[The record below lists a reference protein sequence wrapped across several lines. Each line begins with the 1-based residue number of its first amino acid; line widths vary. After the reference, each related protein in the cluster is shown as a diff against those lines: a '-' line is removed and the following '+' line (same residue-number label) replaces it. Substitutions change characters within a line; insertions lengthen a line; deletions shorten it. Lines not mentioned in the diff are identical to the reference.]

1 MRRRKRKK
9 KREGRAERKQEIEEE
24 VQAEEGE
31 VGVENQ
37 RMKDAAPKISPLRQ
51 DDGGKR
57 RGSRGAV
64 RNVGN
69 VFKSFLTA
77 WACAVR
83 GLAYFEG
90 KSTEPD
96 RITRPK
102 PN

>member
-1 MRRRKRKK
+1 MKK
-9 KREGRAERKQEIEEE
+9 KREGRAERKQEI
-24 VQAEEGE
+24 EEGE

-69 VFKSFLTA
+69 VFKSFPTA
-77 WACAVR
+77 WACAVG

-90 KSTEPD
+90 ESTEPD
-96 RITRPK
+96 RITGPK
-102 PN
+102 PS